1 MRKAEGW
8 IRRLEVIALVVVG
21 VLLLIGYIV
30 SRLRS

>member
-21 VLLLIGYIV
+21 ALLLIGYVV
-30 SRLRS
+30 SRLRP